1 MICHVYKRG
10 RLYWGKLHLEHE
22 SRLSRVSLGTSDKR
36 VAQQKLAEIAKEREK
51 EAAGLLAP
59 RSARDAAVKPLP
71 DLLAAF
77 LDDLQVKGRAHATEV
92 KYRKTLGKLFTR
104 CCWRTFGDVTARSF
118 CEWRAKCGLSPKTLN
133 DLLGAMMTFSGWLV
147 HQRMAVEN
155 PLAHV
160 QRIDT
165 RATSGQFRRALDTEQ
180 LRRLLDV
187 SPPDRRMVY
196 LLAAYTGLRRSEMQG
211 LRWSDVSLDELSPLV
226 RVRANMVGN
235 KSRKLAVLPLHPEV
249 AVALRVMR
257 SADAAPFQLVFSH
270 IPRVRTF
277 RKDLV
282 AAEISFEDEQG
293 RRCDFHSLR
302 MTFGTN
308 LTVSGAS
315 PRVVMELMRHS
326 DIKLTMKIYTDS
338 AQLNL
343 ISAVRALA
351 PIESNSC
358 HQRGMSVS

>member
-10 RLYWGKLHLEHE
+10 RLYWGKLHLDHE
-22 SRLSRVSLGTSDKR
+22 SRLSRVSLGTTDKR

-71 DLLAAF
+71 DLLVAF
-77 LDDLQVKGRAHATEV
+77 LDDLHAKGRAHATEV

-104 CCWRTFGDVTARSF
+104 CRWRTFGDVTARSF

-133 DLLGAMMTFSGWLV
+133 DLLGAMMTFSGWLL

-155 PLAHV
+155 PLGHV

-165 RATSGQFRRALDTEQ
+165 RATSGQFRRALNADE
-180 LRRLLDV
+180 LRRLLEV

-211 LRWSDVSLDELSPLV
+211 LRWSDVSLDGSSPFV

-235 KSRKLAVLPLHPEV
+235 KSRKLAVLPLHPEL
-249 AVALRVMR
+249 AAALQMFR
-257 SADAAPFQLVFSH
+257 SADAAPFQTVFSQ
-270 IPRVRTF
+270 IPRVRTC

-282 AAEISFEDEQG
+282 AAEIPFLDELG
-293 RRCDFHSLR
+293 RRCDLHSLR
-302 MTFGTN
+302 MTYGTN
-308 LTVSGAS
+308 LTTSGAS

-326 DIKLTMKIYTDS
+326 DIKLTMKIYTDA
-338 AQLNL
+338 AQLPLSEAIRKLPTLNL
-343 ISAVRALA
+343 AFPSMNVAVR
-351 PIESNSC
+351 
-358 HQRGMSVS
+358 